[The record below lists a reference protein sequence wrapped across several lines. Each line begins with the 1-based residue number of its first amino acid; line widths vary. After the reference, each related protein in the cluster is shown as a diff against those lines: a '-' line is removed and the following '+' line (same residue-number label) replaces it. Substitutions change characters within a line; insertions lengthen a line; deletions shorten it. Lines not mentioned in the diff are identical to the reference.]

1 MNSLKNSFRSLQKD
15 NLSYLLVLGVCP
27 ALAVTTSLTN
37 AIAMGLATTF
47 VLSFSNL
54 IISLFR
60 KMISFNIRFTA
71 SVIVIATFTTIADL
85 LLQAFFPEQS
95 KTLGIYVALIV
106 VNSIALNRAETFAMN
121 NTIISSFID
130 GVFMGIIFTIVIM
143 FTGSFREI
151 LGNGSI
157 LDYKIVSENTLTILF
172 FILPPGAF
180 ITFGFLVAIVQKLN
194 KKIE

>member
-1 MNSLKNSFRSLQKD
+1 MNYIKKSFSSLQKD
-15 NLSYLLVLGVCP
+15 TFSHLLVLGVCP

-47 VLSFSNL
+47 VLTFSNL
-54 IISLFR
+54 IISLF
-60 KMISFNIRFTA
+60 KKIISSNTRFAA

-95 KTLGIYVALIV
+95 KALGIYVALII
-106 VNSIALNRAETFAMN
+106 VNGLALNRAETFAVN
-121 NTIISSFID
+121 NKIISSLID
-130 GVFMGIIFTIVIM
+130 GLIVGIIFTIVIM
-143 FTGSFREI
+143 ITGSFREI

-157 LDYKIVSENTLTILF
+157 LNYRIVHENVRTILF

-180 ITFGFLVAIVQKLN
+180 ITFGFLIAVIQKLN
-194 KKIE
+194 KKNN